1 MKANNRADLTTLG
14 MIASKSAYEGGEEW
28 LNACNDYIDGNHD
41 FVESYIKANI
51 PMIKVYKPQGT
62 YLSWLDVSAVAEK
75 IDAKQLA
82 IEANKSIKPGTKPL
96 SPEQMVE
103 RHFVKTAKVHMNAG
117 TSYGSGGAGHMRM
130 NIGTSRKTLELAL
143 NNLARAL
150 KTT

>member
-1 MKANNRADLTTLG
+1 M
-14 MIASKSAYEGGEEW
+14 
-28 LNACNDYIDGNHD
+28 
-41 FVESYIKANI
+41 
-51 PMIKVYKPQGT
+51 
-62 YLSWLDVSAVAEK
+62 SAVADK

-82 IEANKSIKPGTKPL
+82 AEANKSIKPGTKPL

-117 TSYGSGGAGHMRM
+117 TSYGYGGAGHMRM
-130 NIGTSRKTLELAL
+130 NIATSRKTLELAL